1 MGTILHAIVLPMLTT
16 YSLYHKFYYSYS
28 HVYIY
33 HLMVTTMVYFFS
45 YVSYISYIPGL
56 YIYIYYTY
64 KPKSY
69 TRYPIGIQDGAPKIA
84 FS

>member
-33 HLMVTTMVYFFS
+33 HLMVITMVYYNYGIFLAMS
-45 YVSYISYIPGL
+45 HISVIFQV
-56 YIYIYYTY
+56 YIYMYNPRVIL
-64 KPKSY
+64 
-69 TRYPIGIQDGAPKIA
+69 GIQ
-84 FS
+84 